1 MPTDTPAKLLAAL
14 ALGLIINPAW
24 AGSDDTYRADR
35 RQSQQMD
42 RIEQGV
48 REGRITKREADEL
61 MAQQRNI
68 ADYEERAKDDGR
80 VTARERLELQVK
92 QNKANRRIANE
103 ANDGQHR

>member
-1 MPTDTPAKLLAAL
+1 M
-14 ALGLIINPAW
+14 NSW
-24 AGSDDTYRADR
+24 
-35 RQSQQMD
+35 
-42 RIEQGV
+42 
-48 REGRITKREADEL
+48 
-61 MAQQRNI
+61 RNI